1 MGGAFFRRCTKVLAR
16 AFRVLRPLWLSASI
30 LALAGGCQQFFTTS
44 LAKPLA
50 RQPAT
55 LSSITADQ
63 AAALVA
69 AKPDQALAAS
79 AVGALAS
86 LVTANPTSASV
97 VSDAAQVAVT
107 ATGLDT
113 ALTQA
118 LSSIDLTTFQSGGT
132 LSTAD
137 ATTLSSL
144 LTTAASNVNTNTTTI
159 FDALATQAAADPS
172 ALAAGGTTAQTLIVA
187 AAAIAIN
194 DANTQLAATNQTVA
208 DVINKTATYAPSG
221 AVLQVLTN
229 LANGVNAIDPGNPL
243 LSTLQSTLNITL

>member
-1 MGGAFFRRCTKVLAR
+1 MLAR
-16 AFRVLRPLWLSASI
+16 AFRALRPLWLSASI
-30 LALAGGCQQFFTTS
+30 LGLAGGCQQFFTAS

-69 AKPDQALAAS
+69 ANPDQALAAS

-194 DANTQLAATNQTVA
+194 DATSQIKPGQTLA
-208 DVINKTATYAPSG
+208 DVINGTATLPNGMPYTYTPS
-221 AVLQVLTN
+221 ASVSDLATAVATIDPSNQLLTVLQ
-229 LANGVNAIDPGNPL
+229 
-243 LSTLQSTLNITL
+243 SSLNITL